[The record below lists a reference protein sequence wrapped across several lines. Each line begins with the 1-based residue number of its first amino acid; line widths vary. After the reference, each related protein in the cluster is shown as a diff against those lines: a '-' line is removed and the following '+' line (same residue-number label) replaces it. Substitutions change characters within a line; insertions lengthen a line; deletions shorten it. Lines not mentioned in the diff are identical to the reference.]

1 MRARHFVALV
11 FAMALLVGSCTTSV
25 DTTQWDLV
33 DVEGIEDVTDLFN
46 EGVGSPRLILLLS
59 PG

>member
-1 MRARHFVALV
+1 MWARHLVALV
-11 FAMALLVGSCTTSV
+11 SAMALLVGSCTTGV
-25 DTTQWDLV
+25 DTAQWDLV
-33 DVEGIEDVTDLFN
+33 DVEGIGDVTDLFN